1 MEELASMEAVAT
13 AAADPLAAGEPAPA
27 AASSSS
33 LQPSTPTAATP
44 ASDRL
49 ARLAAALPRS
59 IPGGGSFLPKR
70 ESSDLAE
77 LIIIHGDLLV
87 AAAPSRTEKVLPPLV
102 KEAVAAALARI
113 ESHPKK
119 RVICC
124 TGGAALTHL
133 MAEECVRSVGLDS
146 FGPGRKVDILLKER
160 SGEFGNV
167 WESCLLVKALAKRQ
181 CKLIHFEQVVS
192 VAAAPFAPA
201 VRRVLAFV
209 LADWKPAV
217 EITAVTVDADEA
229 LAARAA
235 AIGAYDDAWFDAR
248 STEYSAHPSYPATA
262 PTLRVEKV
270 GDTSAGAP
278 ANTPAPHNYRGRQS
292 RAGSKTRVDAL
303 NFSISAPHTRS
314 RAGRAPLELKKR
326 RPGRPFA
333 TGRRRRRGRR

>member
-13 AAADPLAAGEPAPA
+13 AAAMDSLAAGEPAAAPA

-33 LQPSTPTAATP
+33 LQPSTPTAATRT
-44 ASDRL
+44 ASDPDSR
-49 ARLAAALPRS
+49 RLAAALPRS

-133 MAEECVRSVGLDS
+133 MAEECVRTVGLDS

-235 AIGAYDDAWFDAR
+235 AGSCDDAWFDAR
-248 STEYSAHPSYPATA
+248 SAEYSAHPSYPATA

-278 ANTPAPHNYRGRQS
+278 AHNSPAPHNY
-292 RAGSKTRVDAL
+292 
-303 NFSISAPHTRS
+303 
-314 RAGRAPLELKKR
+314 LK
-326 RPGRPFA
+326 RPRDVSGLQL
-333 TGRRRRRGRR
+333 

>member
-13 AAADPLAAGEPAPA
+13 AAAMDSLAAGEPAAAPA

-33 LQPSTPTAATP
+33 LQPSTPTAATRT
-44 ASDRL
+44 ASNPDSR
-49 ARLAAALPRS
+49 RLAAALPRS

-133 MAEECVRSVGLDS
+133 MAEECVRTVGLDS

-235 AIGAYDDAWFDAR
+235 AAVCDDAWFDAR
-248 STEYSAHPSYPATA
+248 SAEYSAHPSYPATA

-278 ANTPAPHNYRGRQS
+278 AHNSPAPHNY
-292 RAGSKTRVDAL
+292 
-303 NFSISAPHTRS
+303 
-314 RAGRAPLELKKR
+314 LK
-326 RPGRPFA
+326 RPRDVSGLQL
-333 TGRRRRRGRR
+333 

>member
-1 MEELASMEAVAT
+1 MEAVAT
-13 AAADPLAAGEPAPA
+13 AAAMDSLAAGEPAAAPA

-33 LQPSTPTAATP
+33 LQPSTPTAAART
-44 ASDRL
+44 ASDPDSR
-49 ARLAAALPRS
+49 RLAAALPRS

-133 MAEECVRSVGLDS
+133 MAEECVRTVGLDS

-278 ANTPAPHNYRGRQS
+278 AHNSPAPHNY
-292 RAGSKTRVDAL
+292 
-303 NFSISAPHTRS
+303 
-314 RAGRAPLELKKR
+314 LK
-326 RPGRPFA
+326 RPRDVSGLQL
-333 TGRRRRRGRR
+333 

>member
-1 MEELASMEAVAT
+1 MEAVAT
-13 AAADPLAAGEPAPA
+13 AAAMDSLAAGEPAAAPA

-33 LQPSTPTAATP
+33 LQPSTPTAATRT
-44 ASDRL
+44 ASDPDSR
-49 ARLAAALPRS
+49 RLAAALPRS

-133 MAEECVRSVGLDS
+133 MAEECVRTVGLDS

-278 ANTPAPHNYRGRQS
+278 AHNSPAPHNY
-292 RAGSKTRVDAL
+292 
-303 NFSISAPHTRS
+303 
-314 RAGRAPLELKKR
+314 LK
-326 RPGRPFA
+326 RPRDVSGLQL
-333 TGRRRRRGRR
+333 

>member
-13 AAADPLAAGEPAPA
+13 AAAMDSLAAGEPAAAPA

-33 LQPSTPTAATP
+33 LQPSTPTAATRT
-44 ASDRL
+44 ASDPDSR
-49 ARLAAALPRS
+49 RLAAALPRS

-229 LAARAA
+229 LRARVAAPACF
-235 AIGAYDDAWFDAR
+235 DDAWFDAR
-248 STEYSAHPSYPATA
+248 SAEYSAHPSYPATA

-278 ANTPAPHNYRGRQS
+278 AHNSPAPHNY
-292 RAGSKTRVDAL
+292 
-303 NFSISAPHTRS
+303 
-314 RAGRAPLELKKR
+314 LK
-326 RPGRPFA
+326 RPRDVSGLQL
-333 TGRRRRRGRR
+333 

>member
-13 AAADPLAAGEPAPA
+13 AAAMDSLAAGEPAAAPA

-33 LQPSTPTAATP
+33 LQPSTPTAATRT
-44 ASDRL
+44 ASDPDSR
-49 ARLAAALPRS
+49 RLAAALPRS

-133 MAEECVRSVGLDS
+133 MAEECVRTVGLDS

-217 EITAVTVDADEA
+217 EITAVTVGADEA

-235 AIGAYDDAWFDAR
+235 ADRYDDAWFDAR
-248 STEYSAHPSYPATA
+248 SAEYSAHPSYPATA

-278 ANTPAPHNYRGRQS
+278 AHNSPAPHNY
-292 RAGSKTRVDAL
+292 
-303 NFSISAPHTRS
+303 
-314 RAGRAPLELKKR
+314 LK
-326 RPGRPFA
+326 RPRDVSGLQL
-333 TGRRRRRGRR
+333 

>member
-1 MEELASMEAVAT
+1 MEAVAT
-13 AAADPLAAGEPAPA
+13 AAAMDSLAAGEPAAAPA

-33 LQPSTPTAATP
+33 LQPSTPTAATRT
-44 ASDRL
+44 ASDPDSR
-49 ARLAAALPRS
+49 RLAAALPRS

-133 MAEECVRSVGLDS
+133 MAEECVRTVGLDS

-192 VAAAPFAPA
+192 VAAAPFAAA

-217 EITAVTVDADEA
+217 EITAVTVGADEA

-278 ANTPAPHNYRGRQS
+278 AHNSPAPHNY
-292 RAGSKTRVDAL
+292 
-303 NFSISAPHTRS
+303 
-314 RAGRAPLELKKR
+314 LK
-326 RPGRPFA
+326 RPRDVSGLQL
-333 TGRRRRRGRR
+333 

>member
-1 MEELASMEAVAT
+1 MEAVAT
-13 AAADPLAAGEPAPA
+13 AAAMDSLAAGEPAAAPA

-33 LQPSTPTAATP
+33 LQPSTPTAATRT
-44 ASDRL
+44 ASDPDSR
-49 ARLAAALPRS
+49 RLAAALPRS
-59 IPGGGSFLPKR
+59 IPGGGSLLPNR

-77 LIIIHGDLLV
+77 LIIILCDLLV

-133 MAEECVRSVGLDS
+133 MAEECVRTVGLDS

-181 CKLIHFEQVVS
+181 CKLIREQVVS
-192 VAAAPFAPA
+192 VAAAVAPA

-235 AIGAYDDAWFDAR
+235 AAPCDDAWFDAR
-248 STEYSAHPSYPATA
+248 SAEYSAHPSYPATA

-278 ANTPAPHNYRGRQS
+278 AHNSPAPHNY
-292 RAGSKTRVDAL
+292 
-303 NFSISAPHTRS
+303 
-314 RAGRAPLELKKR
+314 LK
-326 RPGRPFA
+326 RPRDVSGLQL
-333 TGRRRRRGRR
+333 

>member
-13 AAADPLAAGEPAPA
+13 AAAMDSLAAGEPAAAPA

-33 LQPSTPTAATP
+33 LQPSTPTAATRT
-44 ASDRL
+44 ASDPDSR
-49 ARLAAALPRS
+49 RLAAALPRS

-133 MAEECVRSVGLDS
+133 MAEECVRTVGLDS

-217 EITAVTVDADEA
+217 EITVDTVGADEA

-235 AIGAYDDAWFDAR
+235 AEPSDDAWFDAR
-248 STEYSAHPSYPATA
+248 SAEYSAHPSYPATA

-278 ANTPAPHNYRGRQS
+278 AHNSPAPHNLS
-292 RAGSKTRVDAL
+292 L
-303 NFSISAPHTRS
+303 IHI
-314 RAGRAPLELKKR
+314 
-326 RPGRPFA
+326 
-333 TGRRRRRGRR
+333 

>member
-1 MEELASMEAVAT
+1 MCST
-13 AAADPLAAGEPAPA
+13 AN
-27 AASSSS
+27 
-33 LQPSTPTAATP
+33 STPTAATRT
-44 ASDRL
+44 ASDPDSR
-49 ARLAAALPRS
+49 RLAAALPRS

-133 MAEECVRSVGLDS
+133 MAEECVRTVGLDS

-278 ANTPAPHNYRGRQS
+278 AHNSPAPHNY
-292 RAGSKTRVDAL
+292 
-303 NFSISAPHTRS
+303 
-314 RAGRAPLELKKR
+314 LK
-326 RPGRPFA
+326 RPRDVSGLQL
-333 TGRRRRRGRR
+333 

>member
-1 MEELASMEAVAT
+1 MEAVAT
-13 AAADPLAAGEPAPA
+13 AAAMDSLAAGAPAAAPA

-33 LQPSTPTAATP
+33 LQPSTPTAATRT
-44 ASDRL
+44 ASDPDSR
-49 ARLAAALPRS
+49 RLAAALPRS

-133 MAEECVRSVGLDS
+133 MAEECVRTVGLDS

-278 ANTPAPHNYRGRQS
+278 AHNSPAPHNY
-292 RAGSKTRVDAL
+292 
-303 NFSISAPHTRS
+303 
-314 RAGRAPLELKKR
+314 LK
-326 RPGRPFA
+326 RPRDVSGLQL
-333 TGRRRRRGRR
+333 

>member
-13 AAADPLAAGEPAPA
+13 AAAMDSLAAGEPAAAPA

-33 LQPSTPTAATP
+33 LQPSTPTAATRT
-44 ASDRL
+44 ASDPDSR
-49 ARLAAALPRS
+49 RLAAALPRS
-59 IPGGGSFLPKR
+59 IPGGGSFLPR
-70 ESSDLAE
+70 RDSEDLAE
-77 LIIIHGDLLV
+77 LIIIHGDLL
-87 AAAPSRTEKVLPPLV
+87 
-102 KEAVAAALARI
+102 VAAALARI

-133 MAEECVRSVGLDS
+133 MAEECVRTVGLDS

-181 CKLIHFEQVVS
+181 CNLIHFEQVVS

-217 EITAVTVDADEA
+217 EITAVAVDADEA

-235 AIGAYDDAWFDAR
+235 AAANFDDAWFDAR
-248 STEYSAHPSYPATA
+248 SAEYSAHPSYPATA

-278 ANTPAPHNYRGRQS
+278 AHNSPAPHNY
-292 RAGSKTRVDAL
+292 
-303 NFSISAPHTRS
+303 
-314 RAGRAPLELKKR
+314 LK
-326 RPGRPFA
+326 RPRDVSGLQL
-333 TGRRRRRGRR
+333 

>member
-13 AAADPLAAGEPAPA
+13 AAAMDSLAAGEPVAAPA

-33 LQPSTPTAATP
+33 LQPSTPTAATRT
-44 ASDRL
+44 ASDPDSR
-49 ARLAAALPRS
+49 RLAAALPRS

-217 EITAVTVDADEA
+217 EITAVTVGADEA

-235 AIGAYDDAWFDAR
+235 AGRCDDAWFDAR
-248 STEYSAHPSYPATA
+248 SAEYSAHPSYPATA

-278 ANTPAPHNYRGRQS
+278 AHNSPAPHNY
-292 RAGSKTRVDAL
+292 
-303 NFSISAPHTRS
+303 
-314 RAGRAPLELKKR
+314 LK
-326 RPGRPFA
+326 RPRDVSGLQL
-333 TGRRRRRGRR
+333 

>member
-13 AAADPLAAGEPAPA
+13 AAAMDSLAAGEPAAAPA

-33 LQPSTPTAATP
+33 LQPSTPTAATRT
-44 ASDRL
+44 ASDPDSR
-49 ARLAAALPRS
+49 RLAAALPRS

-133 MAEECVRSVGLDS
+133 MAEECVRTVGLDS

-235 AIGAYDDAWFDAR
+235 ATGAYDDAWFDAR

-278 ANTPAPHNYRGRQS
+278 AHNSPAPHNY
-292 RAGSKTRVDAL
+292 
-303 NFSISAPHTRS
+303 
-314 RAGRAPLELKKR
+314 LK
-326 RPGRPFA
+326 RPRDVSGLQL
-333 TGRRRRRGRR
+333 

>member
-1 MEELASMEAVAT
+1 MEAVAT
-13 AAADPLAAGEPAPA
+13 AAAMDSLAAGEPAAAPA

-33 LQPSTPTAATP
+33 LQPSTPTAATRT
-44 ASDRL
+44 ASDPDSR
-49 ARLAAALPRS
+49 RLAAALPRS

-133 MAEECVRSVGLDS
+133 MAEECVRTVGLDS

-235 AIGAYDDAWFDAR
+235 TIGAYDDAWFDAR

-278 ANTPAPHNYRGRQS
+278 AHNSPAPHNY
-292 RAGSKTRVDAL
+292 
-303 NFSISAPHTRS
+303 
-314 RAGRAPLELKKR
+314 LK
-326 RPGRPFA
+326 RPRDVSGLQL
-333 TGRRRRRGRR
+333 

>member
-1 MEELASMEAVAT
+1 MEAVAT
-13 AAADPLAAGEPAPA
+13 AAAMDSLAAGEPAAAPA

-33 LQPSTPTAATP
+33 LQPSTPTAATRT
-44 ASDRL
+44 ASDPDSR
-49 ARLAAALPRS
+49 RLAAALPRS

-87 AAAPSRTEKVLPPLV
+87 AAAPSRTEKALPPLV

-133 MAEECVRSVGLDS
+133 MAEECVRTVGLDS

-229 LAARAA
+229 LRARVAAPACF
-235 AIGAYDDAWFDAR
+235 DDAWFDAR
-248 STEYSAHPSYPATA
+248 SAEYSAHPSYPATA

-278 ANTPAPHNYRGRQS
+278 AHNSPAPHNY
-292 RAGSKTRVDAL
+292 
-303 NFSISAPHTRS
+303 
-314 RAGRAPLELKKR
+314 LK
-326 RPGRPFA
+326 RPRDVSGLQL
-333 TGRRRRRGRR
+333 